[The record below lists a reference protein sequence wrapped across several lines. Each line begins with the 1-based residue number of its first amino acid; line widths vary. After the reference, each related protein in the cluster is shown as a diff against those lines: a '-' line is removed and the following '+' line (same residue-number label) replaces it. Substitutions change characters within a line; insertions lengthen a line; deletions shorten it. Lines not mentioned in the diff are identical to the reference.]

1 MLDYSVLV
9 LGAGVCFIGGL
20 LGGLS
25 GAGTGLIVAAFLTPI
40 VGAKAVM
47 PALAIIMLINNG
59 SRVFYYRQ
67 SVDLKISV
75 IMIALALPGTWFGT
89 QLYMSLSVGTL
100 EFIFGAAIL
109 AVLAHRVVHRHR
121 QSALTRAISSSA
133 SPESPAPESPAPS
146 TLTQRWIGG
155 PIALAYGFI
164 NSVVPGSGVMVLAFF
179 SAIGMSA
186 SAVIANDAVLS
197 AVLNLVKVA
206 LFRNLDGLPDSLILI
221 SLLCGLAT
229 IPGVWFAKW
238 LSSRMQ
244 QKTQQGLIE
253 LVIAASALHLVIR
266 ALT

>member
-9 LGAGVCFIGGL
+9 LGAGVCFVGGL

-89 QLYMSLSVGTL
+89 QLYMSLSVDTL
-100 EFIFGAAIL
+100 EFILGAAIL

-121 QSALTRAISSSA
+121 QSALTRATSSSA
-133 SPESPAPESPAPS
+133 SPESPAPS

-238 LSSRMQ
+238 LSGRMQ

>member
-100 EFIFGAAIL
+100 EFILGAAIL

-121 QSALTRAISSSA
+121 RSALTRATSSSA
-133 SPESPAPESPAPS
+133 SPESPAPS

-197 AVLNLVKVA
+197 AVLNLVKIA

>member
-100 EFIFGAAIL
+100 EFILGAAIL

-121 QSALTRAISSSA
+121 QSALTRATSSSA
-133 SPESPAPESPAPS
+133 SPESPAPS

>member
-1 MLDYSVLV
+1 VLDYSVLV

-100 EFIFGAAIL
+100 EFILGAAIL

-121 QSALTRAISSSA
+121 QSALTRATSSSA
-133 SPESPAPESPAPS
+133 SPESSAPS

-197 AVLNLVKVA
+197 AVLNLVKIA

-238 LSSRMQ
+238 LSGRMQ

>member
-1 MLDYSVLV
+1 VLDYSVLV

-25 GAGTGLIVAAFLTPI
+25 GAGTGLIVAVFLTPI

-100 EFIFGAAIL
+100 EFILGAAIL

-121 QSALTRAISSSA
+121 QSALTRATSSSA
-133 SPESPAPESPAPS
+133 SPESPAPS

-197 AVLNLVKVA
+197 AVLNLVKIA

>member
-1 MLDYSVLV
+1 VLDYSVLV

-100 EFIFGAAIL
+100 EFILGAAIL

-121 QSALTRAISSSA
+121 QSALTRATSSSA
-133 SPESPAPESPAPS
+133 SPESPAPS

-197 AVLNLVKVA
+197 AVLNLVKIA

-253 LVIAASALHLVIR
+253 FVIAASALHLVIR

>member
-1 MLDYSVLV
+1 VLDHSVLV
-9 LGAGVCFIGGL
+9 LGAGVCFIVGL

-100 EFIFGAAIL
+100 EFILGAAIL

-121 QSALTRAISSSA
+121 QSALTRATSSSA
-133 SPESPAPESPAPS
+133 SPESPALS

-197 AVLNLVKVA
+197 AVLNLVKIA

>member
-9 LGAGVCFIGGL
+9 FGAGVCFIGGL

-100 EFIFGAAIL
+100 EFILGAAIL

-121 QSALTRAISSSA
+121 QSALTRATSSSA
-133 SPESPAPESPAPS
+133 SPESPAPS

-197 AVLNLVKVA
+197 AVLNLVKIA

>member
-100 EFIFGAAIL
+100 EFILGAAIL

-133 SPESPAPESPAPS
+133 SPESPAPS

-197 AVLNLVKVA
+197 AVLNLVKIA

-238 LSSRMQ
+238 LSGRMQ

>member
-100 EFIFGAAIL
+100 EFILGAAIL

-121 QSALTRAISSSA
+121 QSALTRATSSSA
-133 SPESPAPESPAPS
+133 SPESPAPS

-197 AVLNLVKVA
+197 AALNLVKIA

>member
-100 EFIFGAAIL
+100 EFILGAAIL
-109 AVLAHRVVHRHR
+109 AVLAHRVVYRHR
-121 QSALTRAISSSA
+121 QSAVTRATSSSA
-133 SPESPAPESPAPS
+133 SPESPAPS

-197 AVLNLVKVA
+197 AVLNLVKIA

-253 LVIAASALHLVIR
+253 IVIAASALHLVIR

>member
-9 LGAGVCFIGGL
+9 LGAGVCFVGGL

-75 IMIALALPGTWFGT
+75 IMITLALPGTWFGT

-100 EFIFGAAIL
+100 EFILGAAIL

-121 QSALTRAISSSA
+121 QSALTRATSSSA
-133 SPESPAPESPAPS
+133 SPESSAPS

-197 AVLNLVKVA
+197 AVLNLVKIA

>member
-9 LGAGVCFIGGL
+9 LGAGVCFVGGL

-100 EFIFGAAIL
+100 EFILGAAIL

-121 QSALTRAISSSA
+121 QSALTRATSSSA
-133 SPESPAPESPAPS
+133 SPESPAPS

-197 AVLNLVKVA
+197 AVLNLVKIA

>member
-100 EFIFGAAIL
+100 EFILGAAIL

-121 QSALTRAISSSA
+121 QSALTRATSSSA
-133 SPESPAPESPAPS
+133 SPESSAPS

>member
-9 LGAGVCFIGGL
+9 LGAGVCFVGGL

-100 EFIFGAAIL
+100 EFILGAAIL

-133 SPESPAPESPAPS
+133 SPESPAPS

-197 AVLNLVKVA
+197 AVLNLVKIA

-238 LSSRMQ
+238 LSGRMQ

>member
-9 LGAGVCFIGGL
+9 PGAGVCFIGGL

-100 EFIFGAAIL
+100 EFILGAAIL

-133 SPESPAPESPAPS
+133 SPESPAPS

-197 AVLNLVKVA
+197 AVLNLVKIA

>member
-9 LGAGVCFIGGL
+9 LGAGVCFVGGF

-100 EFIFGAAIL
+100 EFILGAAIL

-121 QSALTRAISSSA
+121 QSALTRATSSSA
-133 SPESPAPESPAPS
+133 SPESSAPS

-197 AVLNLVKVA
+197 AALNLVKIA

>member
-20 LGGLS
+20 VGGLS

-100 EFIFGAAIL
+100 EFILGAAIL

-121 QSALTRAISSSA
+121 QSALTRATSSSA
-133 SPESPAPESPAPS
+133 SPESPAPS

-197 AVLNLVKVA
+197 AALNLVKIA

>member
-1 MLDYSVLV
+1 VLDYSVLV

-100 EFIFGAAIL
+100 EFILGAAIL

-133 SPESPAPESPAPS
+133 SPESPAPS

-197 AVLNLVKVA
+197 AVLNLVKIA

>member
-1 MLDYSVLV
+1 MLDHSVLV

-100 EFIFGAAIL
+100 EFILGAAIL

-121 QSALTRAISSSA
+121 QSALTRATSSSA
-133 SPESPAPESPAPS
+133 SPESPAPS

-197 AVLNLVKVA
+197 AVLNLVKIA

>member
-9 LGAGVCFIGGL
+9 LGAGVCFVGGL

-100 EFIFGAAIL
+100 EFILGAAIL

-121 QSALTRAISSSA
+121 QSALTRATSSSA
-133 SPESPAPESPAPS
+133 SPESSAPS

-197 AVLNLVKVA
+197 AALNLVKIA

-238 LSSRMQ
+238 LSGRMQ

>member
-1 MLDYSVLV
+1 VLDYSVLV

-100 EFIFGAAIL
+100 EFILGAAIL

-121 QSALTRAISSSA
+121 QSALTRATSSSA
-133 SPESPAPESPAPS
+133 SPESPAPS

-197 AVLNLVKVA
+197 AVLNLVKIA

>member
-9 LGAGVCFIGGL
+9 LGAGVCFVGGL

-100 EFIFGAAIL
+100 EFILGAAIL

-121 QSALTRAISSSA
+121 QSALTRATSSSA
-133 SPESPAPESPAPS
+133 SPESSAPS

-197 AVLNLVKVA
+197 AVLNLVKIA

-221 SLLCGLAT
+221 SLSCGLAT

-238 LSSRMQ
+238 LSGRMQ

>member
-89 QLYMSLSVGTL
+89 QLYMSLSVDTL
-100 EFIFGAAIL
+100 EFILGAAIL

-133 SPESPAPESPAPS
+133 SPESPAPS

-197 AVLNLVKVA
+197 AVLNLVKIA

-253 LVIAASALHLVIR
+253 FVIAASALHLVIR

>member
-9 LGAGVCFIGGL
+9 FGAGVCFIGGL

-100 EFIFGAAIL
+100 EFILGAAIL

-121 QSALTRAISSSA
+121 QSALTRATSSSA
-133 SPESPAPESPAPS
+133 SPESPAPS

-197 AVLNLVKVA
+197 AVLNLVKIA

-238 LSSRMQ
+238 LSGRMQ

>member
-89 QLYMSLSVGTL
+89 QLYMSLSVDTL
-100 EFIFGAAIL
+100 EFILGAAIL

-121 QSALTRAISSSA
+121 QSALTRATSSSA
-133 SPESPAPESPAPS
+133 SPESPPPS

-197 AVLNLVKVA
+197 AVLNLVKIA

>member
-1 MLDYSVLV
+1 VLDYSVLV

-100 EFIFGAAIL
+100 EFILGAAIL

-121 QSALTRAISSSA
+121 QSALTRATSSSA
-133 SPESPAPESPAPS
+133 SPESSAPS

-238 LSSRMQ
+238 LSGRMQ

>member
-1 MLDYSVLV
+1 
-9 LGAGVCFIGGL
+9 
-20 LGGLS
+20 
-25 GAGTGLIVAAFLTPI
+25 VAAFLTPI

-100 EFIFGAAIL
+100 EFILGAAIL

-121 QSALTRAISSSA
+121 QSALTRATSSSA
-133 SPESPAPESPAPS
+133 SPESPAPS

-197 AVLNLVKVA
+197 AVLNLVKIA

-238 LSSRMQ
+238 LSGRMQ

>member
-9 LGAGVCFIGGL
+9 LGAGVCFVGGL

-100 EFIFGAAIL
+100 EFILGAAIL

-121 QSALTRAISSSA
+121 QSALTRATSSSA
-133 SPESPAPESPAPS
+133 SPESPAPS

-197 AVLNLVKVA
+197 AVLNLVKIG

>member
-1 MLDYSVLV
+1 VLDYSVLV
-9 LGAGVCFIGGL
+9 FGAGVCFIGGL

-100 EFIFGAAIL
+100 EFILGAAIL

-121 QSALTRAISSSA
+121 QSALTRATSSSA
-133 SPESPAPESPAPS
+133 SPESPAPS

-197 AVLNLVKVA
+197 AVLNLVKIA

-238 LSSRMQ
+238 LSGRMQ